1 MENINDILLKY
12 SGNEILVVLDN
23 NKKVWFNAVQI
34 CNILKYTRPRDI
46 IYKLVDK
53 EFIKQLKNIIYD
65 YKIYPLIK
73 FFCFTKNFY
82 EAPENKHVFIFL
94 GVQMHNQIHYL

>member
-34 CNILKYTRPRDI
+34 CSSLI
-46 IYKLVDK
+46 I
-53 EFIKQLKNIIYD
+53 
-65 YKIYPLIK
+65 
-73 FFCFTKNFY
+73 
-82 EAPENKHVFIFL
+82 
-94 GVQMHNQIHYL
+94 